1 MKGMIGSFG
10 TTGRPSSKRIAVP
23 LVGAVSLSYCPA
35 ELVTMAAALAMG

>member
-1 MKGMIGSFG
+1 
-10 TTGRPSSKRIAVP
+10 VP